1 MKKSIEENGGG
12 VKAAATP
19 PGAPL
24 PRVACGGIL
33 LTMRRFFS
41 ALAVLALAAAA
52 FAERLTLLSFNMGG
66 RSRTAAAVAA
76 MIAESHADIA
86 FLQEVWVRAPENAA
100 LKAMTAQLGDGDW
113 DFVSSA
119 SYSLTETKTVGNE
132 TYKTGGNGQNNAI
145 VYDTAKVALHDL
157 ADEAGF
163 THFDGDFL
171 FDKNTVQLV
180 RFSLRGDPQTQFVA
194 INVHLPYTD
203 KAHRSRDLRTLE
215 RLYARSKRTGGIVIA
230 GDFNTRRADL
240 TARNFDFVDGTERW
254 FSDRHFGI
262 PTTLS
267 TKDDRQIRFANDY
280 DHFVYSKHITVA
292 AQMSRAF
299 SDSRGTTVP
308 GLPFGTTVYTSSTA
322 YRAAVSDHVP
332 IILTLEF

>member
-1 MKKSIEENGGG
+1 
-12 VKAAATP
+12 
-19 PGAPL
+19 
-24 PRVACGGIL
+24 
-33 LTMRRFFS
+33 MRRFFA
-41 ALAVLALAAAA
+41 ALALIALAAAA
-52 FAERLTLLSFNMGG
+52 CAERLTLLSFNMGG

-86 FLQEVWVRAPENAA
+86 FLQEIWVHAPENAA
-100 LKAMTAQLGDGDW
+100 LKAMAAQLGDGRW
-113 DFVSSA
+113 DSATSSA
-119 SYSLTETKTVGNE
+119 YRLAAPATAKGE
-132 TYKTGGNGQNNAI
+132 TYKAGANGQNNAI
-145 VYDTAKVALHDL
+145 LYDTAKVTLHDL

-203 KAHRSRDLRTLE
+203 KAHRRRDLRTLE
-215 RLYARSKRTGGIVIA
+215 RLYARYKRTGGIVVA
-230 GDFNTRRADL
+230 GDFNTRRANL
-240 TARNFDFVDGTERW
+240 TARNFDFVDGTEQW

-262 PTTLS
+262 ATTLS
-267 TKDDRQIRFANDY
+267 TKGDDLIRFANDY
-280 DHFVYSKHITVA
+280 DHFVYNKRITVA

-299 SDSRGTTVP
+299 SDSRGKTVP
-308 GLPFGTTVYTSSTA
+308 SLPFGTTVYTSSTA

-332 IILTLEF
+332 IVITLEF